1 MKNSELM
8 GEKLSII
15 FYNDVEPQKRK
26 YIKEEDYGTKA
37 NHKPDCRMCNLGNG
51 ADAVLTSNHLNVSC
65 ESETAKSLCARENW
79 YGLLHRGIGPEVS
92 GRHDWISFCRKPWPT
107 RPEASHIRC
116 VRRIGEYQLY
126 GAVLRNHAKNA
137 KTLDGWELGD
147 EKIIAAYVESV
158 QTAANSDA
166 TKRLRILSGY
176 AASLQGESPVYT
188 KHRLATLRFYF
199 RFLKQKSILECDWS
213 FAVPKVIAPK
223 NLNVPALWSR
233 EELERL
239 LKSIDRDSPA
249 GKRDYAIILLV
260 VQLGLRI
267 ADVSALR
274 LDSLKW
280 ERNELEFIQH
290 KTGNRVTQPL
300 LEDVGWAII
309 DYIKYGRP
317 KAESPFVFLTANA
330 PYTPMKSGSIGC
342 ILDRHRARCGIE
354 KKNGAVSGMHSLRHA
369 MARRLLEQGTE
380 LSTVANI
387 MGHTSYASTS
397 PYLKVDIEGLRECA
411 LSLGEVLTDA

>member
-1 MKNSELM
+1 MDQEQTIREIGECVIAEMERLQYAPLTIKNFRSDVHHLADFVLQKTGAEFFSE
-8 GEKLSII
+8 E
-15 FYNDVEPQKRK
+15 
-26 YIKEEDYGTKA
+26 
-37 NHKPDCRMCNLGNG
+37 LG
-51 ADAVLTSNHLNVSC
+51 AQYLH
-65 ESETAKSLCARENW
+65 ET
-79 YGLLHRGIGPEVS
+79 
-92 GRHDWISFCRKPWPT
+92 ISFPFETPHSLNSVERK
-107 RPEASHIRC
+107 RIRC

-126 GAVLRNHAKNA
+126 GAVVRNHLKQEKRLN
-137 KTLDGWELGD
+137 DWELGD
-147 EKIIAAYVESV
+147 EKIIAAYIEFV
-158 QTAANSDA
+158 QTADNSEA
-166 TKRLRILSGY
+166 TKKLRLNHIRQFYEFLTARKTGGVRNISAQIISDY
-176 AASLQGESPVYT
+176 AASLQGDSPVYT

-199 RFLKQKSILECDWS
+199 RFLHQSGILECDWS

-223 NLNVPALWSR
+223 NLNVPALWSK
-233 EELERL
+233 EELKRL
-239 LKSIDRDSPA
+239 LKGIDRGSPA

-267 ADVSALR
+267 ADVSGLR

-280 ERNELEFIQH
+280 ERNELELIQH
-290 KTGNRVTQPL
+290 KTGNRAIYPL

-317 KAESPFVFLTANA
+317 KVESPFLFLTVNA

-342 ILDRHRARCGIE
+342 ILDRHRVRCGIE

-369 MARRLLEQGTE
+369 LARRLLEQGTE

>member
-1 MKNSELM
+1 MEQSQTISQIAECVISEMERMQYSPATISTFRVKAKQLSRYVQ
-8 GEKLSII
+8 EKTGTDY
-15 FYNDVEPQKRK
+15 FT
-26 YIKEEDYGTKA
+26 EE
-37 NHKPDCRMCNLGNG
+37 LGRRYL
-51 ADAVLTSNHLNVSC
+51 ADTIGFPFAENRWLTS
-65 ESETAKSLCARENW
+65 
-79 YGLLHRGIGPEVS
+79 
-92 GRHDWISFCRKPWPT
+92 
-107 RPEASHIRC
+107 PEASHIRC
-116 VRRIGEYQLY
+116 VRRVGEYQLY
-126 GAVLRNHAKNA
+126 GAVLRNHAKSA
-137 KTLDGWELGD
+137 KILDGWELGD

-158 QTAANSDA
+158 QTADNSDA
-166 TKRLRILSGY
+166 TKKLRIHHIRQFYEFLASRKVSGIHDISAQIVSDY

-239 LKSIDRDSPA
+239 LKSIDRGSPA

-317 KAESPFVFLTANA
+317 KVESPFVFLTANA

-397 PYLKVDIEGLRECA
+397 PYLKVDIEDLRECA

>member
-1 MKNSELM
+1 MEQRQTISQIAECVISEMERMQYSPATISTFRVKAKQLSRYVQ
-8 GEKLSII
+8 EKTGTDY
-15 FYNDVEPQKRK
+15 FT
-26 YIKEEDYGTKA
+26 EE
-37 NHKPDCRMCNLGNG
+37 LGRRYL
-51 ADAVLTSNHLNVSC
+51 ADTIGFPFAENRWLTS
-65 ESETAKSLCARENW
+65 
-79 YGLLHRGIGPEVS
+79 
-92 GRHDWISFCRKPWPT
+92 
-107 RPEASHIRC
+107 PEASHIRC

-158 QTAANSDA
+158 QTADNSDA
-166 TKRLRILSGY
+166 TKKLRIHHIRQFYEFLASRKVSGIHDISAQIVSDY

-239 LKSIDRDSPA
+239 LKSIDRGSPA

-317 KAESPFVFLTANA
+317 KVESPFVFLTANA

-397 PYLKVDIEGLRECA
+397 PYLKVDIEDLRECA

>member
-1 MKNSELM
+1 M
-8 GEKLSII
+8 
-15 FYNDVEPQKRK
+15 
-26 YIKEEDYGTKA
+26 
-37 NHKPDCRMCNLGNG
+37 
-51 ADAVLTSNHLNVSC
+51 
-65 ESETAKSLCARENW
+65 
-79 YGLLHRGIGPEVS
+79 
-92 GRHDWISFCRKPWPT
+92 
-107 RPEASHIRC
+107 
-116 VRRIGEYQLY
+116 
-126 GAVLRNHAKNA
+126 
-137 KTLDGWELGD
+137 
-147 EKIIAAYVESV
+147 
-158 QTAANSDA
+158 
-166 TKRLRILSGY
+166 
-176 AASLQGESPVYT
+176 
-188 KHRLATLRFYF
+188 
-199 RFLKQKSILECDWS
+199 ECDWS

-330 PYTPMKSGSIGC
+330 PYKEWNQRWFSDT
-342 ILDRHRARCGIE
+342 
-354 KKNGAVSGMHSLRHA
+354 GA
-369 MARRLLEQGTE
+369 
-380 LSTVANI
+380 
-387 MGHTSYASTS
+387 
-397 PYLKVDIEGLRECA
+397 LRENMEPTA
-411 LSLGEVLTDA
+411 QTDGIPDFLR

>member
-1 MKNSELM
+1 MEQRQTIGQITECVILEMERMQYSPQTISTFRVKAKQLSRYVQEKTGTNYFTEEL
-8 GEKLSII
+8 GRRYLADTIGFPFAE
-15 FYNDVEPQKRK
+15 
-26 YIKEEDYGTKA
+26 
-37 NHKPDCRMCNLGNG
+37 NHC
-51 ADAVLTSNHLNVSC
+51 LTSP
-65 ESETAKSLCARENW
+65 ESA
-79 YGLLHRGIGPEVS
+79 
-92 GRHDWISFCRKPWPT
+92 
-107 RPEASHIRC
+107 HIRC

-126 GAVLRNHAKNA
+126 GAVLRNYAKKA
-137 KTLDGWELGD
+137 KILGGWELGD
-147 EKIIAAYVESV
+147 KEIIAAYVESV
-158 QTAANSDA
+158 QTADNSEA
-166 TKRLRILSGY
+166 TKKLRIHHIRQFYEFLASRKVSGIHDISAQIISDY
-176 AASLQGESPVYT
+176 ASSLQGDSPVYT

-199 RFLKQKSILECDWS
+199 RFLHQSGILECDWS

-223 NLNVPALWSR
+223 NLNVPALWSK

-239 LKSIDRDSPA
+239 LKSIDRGSPA

-267 ADVSALR
+267 ADVSGLR

-280 ERNELEFIQH
+280 ERNELELIQH
-290 KTGNRVTQPL
+290 KTGNRAIYPL

-317 KAESPFVFLTANA
+317 NVESPFVFLTGNA
-330 PYTPMKSGSIGC
+330 PYTPMKTGSIGC

-369 MARRLLEQGTE
+369 LARRLLEQGTE

-411 LSLGEVLTDA
+411 LSLGEVPTDA

>member
-1 MKNSELM
+1 MEQRQTISQIAECVISEMERMQYSPATISTFRVKAKQLSRYVQ
-8 GEKLSII
+8 EKTGTDY
-15 FYNDVEPQKRK
+15 FT
-26 YIKEEDYGTKA
+26 EE
-37 NHKPDCRMCNLGNG
+37 LGRRYL
-51 ADAVLTSNHLNVSC
+51 ADTIGFPFAENRWLTS
-65 ESETAKSLCARENW
+65 
-79 YGLLHRGIGPEVS
+79 
-92 GRHDWISFCRKPWPT
+92 
-107 RPEASHIRC
+107 PEASHIRC

-147 EKIIAAYVESV
+147 EKIIVAYVESV
-158 QTAANSDA
+158 QTADNSDA
-166 TKRLRILSGY
+166 TKKLRIHHIRQFYEFLASRKVSGIHDISAQIVSDY

-239 LKSIDRDSPA
+239 LKSIDRGSPA

-290 KTGNRVTQPL
+290 KTGNQVTQPL

>member
-1 MKNSELM
+1 MEQQQTISQIAEYVISEMERMQYSPATISTFRVKAKQLSRYVQ
-8 GEKLSII
+8 EK
-15 FYNDVEPQKRK
+15 
-26 YIKEEDYGTKA
+26 T
-37 NHKPDCRMCNLGNG
+37 G
-51 ADAVLTSNHLNVSC
+51 ADYFSEELGRCYLADTIEFPFEEKRWLTNL
-65 ESETAKSLCARENW
+65 
-79 YGLLHRGIGPEVS
+79 
-92 GRHDWISFCRKPWPT
+92 
-107 RPEASHIRC
+107 EASHIRC

-126 GAVLRNHAKNA
+126 GAVLRNYAKKA
-137 KTLDGWELGD
+137 KVLGGWELGD

-158 QTAANSDA
+158 QTADNSEA
-166 TKRLRILSGY
+166 TKKLRIHHIRQFYEFLASRKVSGIHDISAQIISDY

-199 RFLKQKSILECDWS
+199 RFLRQNGILEYDWS

-223 NLNVPALWSR
+223 NRNVPALW
-233 EELERL
+233 EKDDLERL
-239 LKSIDRDSPA
+239 LKGIDRGSPA

-260 VQLGLRI
+260 VELGLRI
-267 ADVSALR
+267 SDVSELR

-280 ERNELEFIQH
+280 DRSELDFIQH
-290 KTGNRVTQPL
+290 KTGNRVIQPL

-309 DYIKYGRP
+309 DYIKYARP
-317 KAESPFVFLTANA
+317 NVESPFVFLTVNA
-330 PYTPMKSGSIGC
+330 PYTQMKSGSISC
-342 ILDRHRARCGIE
+342 ILDRHRTRCGIE
-354 KKNGAVSGMHSLRHA
+354 KKNGAMSGMHSLRHA
-369 MARRLLEQGTE
+369 LARRLLEQGTE

>member
-1 MKNSELM
+1 MEQRQTISEIAECVISEMERMQYSPQTISTFRVKAKQLSQYVQ
-8 GEKLSII
+8 EK
-15 FYNDVEPQKRK
+15 
-26 YIKEEDYGTKA
+26 T
-37 NHKPDCRMCNLGNG
+37 G
-51 ADAVLTSNHLNVSC
+51 ADYFSEELGQAYLADTIGFPFEENRWLTSP
-65 ESETAKSLCARENW
+65 ESA
-79 YGLLHRGIGPEVS
+79 YM
-92 GRHDWISFCRKPWPT
+92 
-107 RPEASHIRC
+107 RC

-126 GAVLRNHAKNA
+126 GAVLRNRAKKA
-137 KTLDGWELGD
+137 KILGGWELGD
-147 EKIIAAYVESV
+147 EKIIASYVESV
-158 QTAANSDA
+158 QTADNSEA
-166 TKRLRILSGY
+166 TKKLRIHHIRQFYEFLAARKASGIHDISAQIISDY

-199 RFLKQKSILECDWS
+199 RFLKQNGILECDWS

-223 NLNVPALWSR
+223 NLNVPALW
-233 EELERL
+233 EKDDLERL
-239 LKSIDRDSPA
+239 LKGIDRGSPA

-267 ADVSALR
+267 ADVSGLR

-280 ERNELEFIQH
+280 DRRELEFIQH

-317 KAESPFVFLTANA
+317 NVESPFVFLTVNA
-330 PYTPMKSGSIGC
+330 PYTQMKSGSIGC
-342 ILDRHRARCGIE
+342 ILDRHRVRSGIQ
-354 KKNGAVSGMHSLRHA
+354 KRRGTAGGMHSLRHA
-369 MARRLLEQGTE
+369 LARRMLEQGTP
-380 LSTVANI
+380 LSTVANV

-411 LSLGEVLTDA
+411 LSLGEALADA